1 MRTRFRLGVCEQG
14 AELGVQ
20 LGLSTSV
27 CVCMPVFRVSTFA
40 FGRFNM
46 DALFK
51 PEVFHKKAKT
61 GSLVLIP
68 SMCMFPSLSVC
79 LCVSHQEEER
89 TI

>member
-1 MRTRFRLGVCEQG
+1 MRTRFLLGVCEQG

-68 SMCMFPSLSVC
+68 SMCMFPSLRVC
-79 LCVSHQEEER
+79 VCV
-89 TI
+89 